1 MKKSKGLFTL
11 SATIICACTMTA
23 CGGGSGNGANDG
35 IKNTNKEIIAEAQTL
50 SRDALFEK
58 AAEEIG
64 GGTLK
69 FIGTSSRFKNAI
81 DGFKA
86 ELAKYNPDCANM
98 TITTDTAVDGEIY
111 SKLCSEIDAGLTTG
125 YDAALVQDGY
135 QLQALGINTGN
146 FLNYIPK
153 EWSDASDTDKTKNA
167 NPFSLQYNMKT
178 WMVNNGGSGADVVID
193 NIWDVTQSKFK
204 GHIHTMDPNNENV
217 NRDWLIMLTQKEW
230 CDALEDAFNDS
241 TNDNKSLDITKYD
254 KYGEQKYA
262 YAFIEGFLTNAV
274 FYGDDGAARDAFMK
288 DYGGLGWIVYSKI
301 ASVQETADVTKKN
314 ITIAALGKDIS
325 DGANPGDSKINGFGG
340 FMYKHYLQI
349 MPYTQHPW
357 TSCAFINYLSTTPEG
372 YAAWGKDIGDYP
384 SMPSININRTKFGH
398 GKLENYEFTQSDDGE
413 NVFPCLN
420 DPASSWWEDKANV
433 VIEDPAYI
441 VTAYQDVNDFIKD
454 VKTNK

>member
-23 CGGGSGNGANDG
+23 CGGGSGNGGNDD

-86 ELAKYNPDCANM
+86 ELAEYNPDCANM

-111 SKLCSEIDAGLTTG
+111 SKLCGEIDAGLTTG

-230 CDALEDAFNDS
+230 CDALEDAFNDP
-241 TNDNKSLDITKYD
+241 TNDNKSLD
-254 KYGEQKYA
+254 
-262 YAFIEGFLTNAV
+262 N
-274 FYGDDGAARDAFMK
+274 MK
-288 DYGGLGWIVYSKI
+288 
-301 ASVQETADVTKKN
+301 
-314 ITIAALGKDIS
+314 
-325 DGANPGDSKINGFGG
+325 
-340 FMYKHYLQI
+340 
-349 MPYTQHPW
+349 
-357 TSCAFINYLSTTPEG
+357 
-372 YAAWGKDIGDYP
+372 
-384 SMPSININRTKFGH
+384 
-398 GKLENYEFTQSDDGE
+398 
-413 NVFPCLN
+413 
-420 DPASSWWEDKANV
+420 
-433 VIEDPAYI
+433 
-441 VTAYQDVNDFIKD
+441 
-454 VKTNK
+454 

>member
-1 MKKSKGLFTL
+1 M
-11 SATIICACTMTA
+11 
-23 CGGGSGNGANDG
+23 
-35 IKNTNKEIIAEAQTL
+35 E
-50 SRDALFEK
+50 
-58 AAEEIG
+58 
-64 GGTLK
+64 
-69 FIGTSSRFKNAI
+69 
-81 DGFKA
+81 
-86 ELAKYNPDCANM
+86 
-98 TITTDTAVDGEIY
+98 ITTDTAVDGEIY

-153 EWSDASDTDKTKNA
+153 EWSDASDTDKTKNG

-204 GHIHTMDPNNENV
+204 NHIHTMDPNNENV

-230 CDALEDAFNDS
+230 CDALEDAFNNP
-241 TNDNKSLDITKYD
+241 TNDNKSLDISKYD
-254 KYGEQKYA
+254 SYGDQKYA
-262 YAFIEGFLTNAV
+262 YAFIEGYLQNTV
-274 FYGDDGAARDAFMK
+274 FYEDDGKARDGFMK

-301 ASVQETADVTKKN
+301 ASIQETAEITKKN

-357 TSCAFINYLSTTPEG
+357 TSCAFINYLSTTKEG

-384 SMPSININRTKFGH
+384 SMPSINIDRTKFGH
-398 GKLENYEFTQSDDGE
+398 GKLENYEFTQSDEGE

-420 DPASSWWEDKANV
+420 DPASSWWEDEANV
-433 VIEDPAYI
+433 VVEDPAFI
-441 VTAYQDVNDFIKD
+441 VTEYQNVNNFIKD
-454 VKTNK
+454 VIARK

>member
-1 MKKSKGLFTL
+1 MI
-11 SATIICACTMTA
+11 SAIIC
-23 CGGGSGNGANDG
+23 G
-35 IKNTNKEIIAEAQTL
+35 
-50 SRDALFEK
+50 
-58 AAEEIG
+58 
-64 GGTLK
+64 
-69 FIGTSSRFKNAI
+69 
-81 DGFKA
+81 
-86 ELAKYNPDCANM
+86 
-98 TITTDTAVDGEIY
+98 
-111 SKLCSEIDAGLTTG
+111 EIDAGLTTG

-135 QLQALGINTGN
+135 QLQALGINTGK
-146 FLNYIPK
+146 FLNYVPK
-153 EWSDASDTDKTKNA
+153 EWSDAKDTDKTKNA

-204 GHIHTMDPNNENV
+204 GHIHTMDPDNENV

-357 TSCAFINYLSTTPEG
+357 TSCAFINYLSTTKEG

-398 GKLENYEFTQSDDGE
+398 GKLDENYEFTQSDDGE

-420 DPASSWWEDKANV
+420 DPASSWWEGKANV

-441 VTAYQDVNDFIKD
+441 VTAYQAVNNFIKD
-454 VKTNK
+454 VKANK

>member
-1 MKKSKGLFTL
+1 MRNSKGLFTL
-11 SATIICACTMTA
+11 SAALICACTMTA
-23 CGGGSGNGANDG
+23 CGGGNENDD
-35 IKNTNKEIIAEAQTL
+35 IKNTNKDIISEAQSLT
-50 SRDALFEK
+50 RDELFKK

-81 DGFKA
+81 DGFKT
-86 ELAKYNPDCANM
+86 ELSKYNSACANM

-111 SKLCSEIDAGLTTG
+111 SKLCGEIEAGITTG

-135 QLQALGINTGN
+135 QLQALGINTGY
-146 FLNYIPK
+146 FLNYVPK
-153 EWSDASDTDKTKNA
+153 EWNDASDTNKKNNA

-178 WMVNNGGSGADVVID
+178 WMVNNGDAGKDIVID
-193 NIWDVTQSKFK
+193 NIWDVTQDKFK

-217 NRDWLIMLTQKEW
+217 NRDWLIMLTQDTW
-230 CDALEDAFNDS
+230 CDALEEAFNAS
-241 TNDNKSLDITKYD
+241 TNDNKSLDLKPYESYGDKKYS
-254 KYGEQKYA
+254 
-262 YAFIEGFLTNAV
+262 YAFIDKFLTNAV
-274 FYGDDGAARDAFMK
+274 FHGDDGAARDAFMK

-301 ASVQETADVTKKN
+301 ASIQETAEITKKN
-314 ITIAALGKDIS
+314 ITIAALGKDIT
-325 DGANPGDSKINGFGG
+325 DGANPGDSKIDGFGG

-384 SMPSININRTKFGH
+384 SMPSINVDRTKYGH
-398 GKLENYEFTQSDDGE
+398 GTLSENYEFEQSNDGE

-433 VIEDPAYI
+433 VIENPSFI
-441 VTAYQDVNDFIKD
+441 VTEYNNVNNFIKD
-454 VKTNK
+454 VIANKG

>member
-11 SATIICACTMTA
+11 SAAIICACTMTA
-23 CGGGSGNGANDG
+23 CGGSANDA
-35 IKNTNKEIIAEAQTL
+35 IKDTNKDIIAEAQTL
-50 SRDALFEK
+50 SRDELFKK

-64 GGTLK
+64 SGTLK

-86 ELAKYNPDCANM
+86 ELAEYNPECANM
-98 TITTDTAVDGEIY
+98 KITTDTAVDGEIY
-111 SKLCSEIDAGLTTG
+111 AKLCGEIDAGLTTG

-146 FLNYIPK
+146 FLNYVPK
-153 EWSDASDTDKTKNA
+153 EWSDATDTDKTKNA

-178 WMVNNGGSGADVVID
+178 WMVNNGNGADVVID

-204 GHIHTMDPNNENV
+204 GHIHTMDPDNENV

-274 FYGDDGAARDAFMK
+274 LWR
-288 DYGGLGWIVYSKI
+288 
-301 ASVQETADVTKKN
+301 
-314 ITIAALGKDIS
+314 
-325 DGANPGDSKINGFGG
+325 
-340 FMYKHYLQI
+340 
-349 MPYTQHPW
+349 
-357 TSCAFINYLSTTPEG
+357 SCL
-372 YAAWGKDIGDYP
+372 D
-384 SMPSININRTKFGH
+384 
-398 GKLENYEFTQSDDGE
+398 
-413 NVFPCLN
+413 CL
-420 DPASSWWEDKANV
+420 
-433 VIEDPAYI
+433 
-441 VTAYQDVNDFIKD
+441 F
-454 VKTNK
+454 